1 MGCVLQTSARS
12 YYVHPQMSDGIGPP
26 VPNRDFSKTTE
37 VIYDN
42 KVTTETNEPSEYPG
56 TNEETSRPADAKE
69 EKSTVVEG
77 DTKSENCVENDI
89 CIPVSINLKRSTT
102 VVTAQGK

>member
-1 MGCVLQTSARS
+1 MTNSAVERSKGNKNGVCSPS
-12 YYVHPQMSDGIGPP
+12 YYVHTQVSDGIGPP

-42 KVTTETNEPSEYPG
+42 KVTTETNEPSEFPD
-56 TNEETSRPADAKE
+56 TNEETSSPANVKE

-77 DTKSENCVENDI
+77 DTKSENCVENDTYSS
-89 CIPVSINLKRSTT
+89 VKRS
-102 VVTAQGK
+102 